1 MGSRSKR
8 PFVPTEF
15 VVPSELSVANFTLRM
30 LSTDD
35 VDKDFEAVTS
45 SAARLSQVW
54 PDSGW
59 PAGLTLRQNLI
70 DLGWHEKEFQNRSS
84 FRLHR
89 WWRPTNLEFWAVC
102 TFIRPHKAGYDAEV
116 FLWVRES
123 EAATEAW
130 IQRLF
135 EVSATLVGVGLAFSH
150 SQPIPAGQISWDAM
164 GLSCPSNKSV
174 SGVSKPVSHEATITQ
189 CPPNRH
195 ESHRAL

>member
-8 PFVPTEF
+8 QFVPTEF

-70 DLGWHEKEFQNRSS
+70 DLGWHEKEFQNRRS
-84 FRLHR
+84 FAYTMVAPDESEVLGCVYFY
-89 WWRPTNLEFWAVC
+89 PTE
-102 TFIRPHKAGYDAEV
+102 KAGYDAEV

-123 EAATEAW
+123 EAATDLDKG
-130 IQRLF
+130 LF
-135 EVSATLVGVGLAFSH
+135 DAVQHWLASDWPFEN
-150 SQPIPAGQISWDAM
+150 PAYPGRTINWEQWDS
-164 GLSCPSNKSV
+164 L
-174 SGVSKPVSHEATITQ
+174 PVK
-189 CPPNRH
+189 
-195 ESHRAL
+195 